1 MTSFDLRRIVA
12 EELARAERSLDSFG
26 VGTDRTAFDPVI
38 PGFAVRHRASGR
50 RSYVVQTKI
59 AGRMRTV
66 TIGKA
71 KIIPEAVARDVARR
85 IVLRVDVGLDPS
97 EERHRVRHAPVYET
111 FLERY
116 WRNASP
122 NWKSSTQRAALHY
135 RQKILE
141 SAFPGRFL
149 DEIEHADAV
158 RWHAGVTRSNGP
170 GAANRA
176 MEFLRAAFNKAELWG
191 YIDEHS
197 NPFRG
202 IKANRQRKVERYLSD
217 DEMARLGTTLR
228 QLYQSDRLPATAI
241 LLLALTGC
249 RRGEILDLTWSEV
262 RGKRLVLQDSKT
274 GPRIVWLGAEARG
287 LLDRLPRSR
296 NDPRVFP
303 TPGFINQVNH
313 CWRRVRQDAGIA
325 NLRLHDLRHSY
336 ASFAARKSET
346 LIMIGGLLGHAK
358 IGTSQRY
365 AHLDDAT
372 LLGAS
377 DSIALAISSWMRGH
391 SKVSGLART
400 HGRTERRLGWTL
412 RTVRNQ

>member
-1 MTSFDLRRIVA
+1 MTSLDLRLIVA
-12 EELARAERSLDSFG
+12 EELARAEQSLDAFG

-38 PGFAVRHRASGR
+38 PGFAVRHRTSGR

-66 TIGKA
+66 TIGRA
-71 KIIPEAVARDVARR
+71 EIIPEAVARDVARR
-85 IVLRVDVGLDPS
+85 IVLRVDVGLDPA
-97 EERHRVRHAPVYET
+97 EDRHKVRHAPVYEA
-111 FLERY
+111 FLEQY
-116 WRNASP
+116 WRSASP
-122 NWKSSTQRAALHY
+122 NWKPSTQRAAQHY
-135 RQKILE
+135 RRNILE

-191 YIDEHS
+191 YIAEHS
-197 NPFRG
+197 NPFCG
-202 IKANRQRKVERYLSD
+202 IKANRQRKIERYLND
-217 DEMARLGTTLR
+217 DEMARLGAALR
-228 QLYQSDRLPATAI
+228 NPCQADRLPATAI

-262 RGKRLVLQDSKT
+262 RGRRLVLQDSKT

-296 NDPRVFP
+296 SEPRVFP
-303 TPGFINQVNH
+303 VPSFVNH
-313 CWRRVRQDAGIA
+313 VIQCWRRAKDKADIS

-336 ASFAARKSET
+336 ASFAVRRSET
-346 LIMIGGLLGHAK
+346 LVMIGGLLGHAK

-372 LLGAS
+372 LLEAS
-377 DSIALAISSWMRGH
+377 DTIGLAINTWMREG
-391 SKVSGLART
+391 SKVSSFAGL
-400 HGRTERRLGWTL
+400 
-412 RTVRNQ
+412 VSRNGG